1 MTSILVCL
9 LVLSNILVNVKPTEI
24 SPLANDCTSS
34 TSSYIEGSKFPL
46 NLNDLLYRSLYNS
59 GGNSI
64 YGKVSVEEDTDKVHG
79 VYLCRGVIAPK
90 DCKKYCIDVASER
103 ILRECPHSKQAII
116 WYDECLVRY
125 SNVLFAYRSLFPS
138 TRLSVPHECKVVLES
153 CNLSYQFRSPDGQN
167 ESTTAITH
175 TGGQRPRLEKNL
187 LIEKLANSGLQ
198 REWNPNQALVRV
210 FPYLKIQKPKTQ

>member
-46 NLNDLLYRSLYNS
+46 NLNDLLYRSLCNS

-90 DCKKYCIDVASER
+90 DCQKYCIDVASLTGAHFIDSFIADKAFHR
-103 ILRECPHSKQAII
+103 QNKLRGFGIQC
-116 WYDECLVRY
+116 
-125 SNVLFAYRSLFPS
+125 F
-138 TRLSVPHECKVVLES
+138 
-153 CNLSYQFRSPDGQN
+153 
-167 ESTTAITH
+167 IT
-175 TGGQRPRLEKNL
+175 
-187 LIEKLANSGLQ
+187 
-198 REWNPNQALVRV
+198 
-210 FPYLKIQKPKTQ
+210 